1 MLSKEIKATAKD
13 ALAGG
18 FLEILVGNFEWL
30 HSFSGTSRATITHSN
45 MNISKE
51 HSEWASEA
59 IFFSEL
65 GVERSQSIGLTSPV
79 VLFLAVQDSS
89 IGDLVSP

>member
-13 ALAGG
+13 ALVGG
-18 FLEILVGNFEWL
+18 FLEILVGHFEWL

-51 HSEWASEA
+51 HSEWASEVN
-59 IFFSEL
+59 FFLEL
-65 GVERSQSIGLTSPV
+65 GVERSQSVELISTV
-79 VLFLAVQDSS
+79 VLFLTQM
-89 IGDLVSP
+89 ITTFFRNK